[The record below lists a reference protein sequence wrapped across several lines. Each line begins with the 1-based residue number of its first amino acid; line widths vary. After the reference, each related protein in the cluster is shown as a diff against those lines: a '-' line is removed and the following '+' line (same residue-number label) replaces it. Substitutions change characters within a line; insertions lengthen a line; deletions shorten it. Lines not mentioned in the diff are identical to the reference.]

1 MKFLKWILGLKAEG
15 VVGFISMELL
25 SLIKIKTMK
34 IIFSILL
41 FSVVSQI
48 NAQCWKS
55 IAGGGLHSIAI
66 KTDGTLWAWGYN
78 GQGEIGDGTLI
89 DKSLPT
95 QISTSTNWQSIAG
108 SYAHS
113 LGLKTKHFV
122 GMGINLWS
130 SGDGTIRVKPFQRK
144 LVLTI
149 IGSSLV
155 VVDITI

>member
-1 MKFLKWILGLKAEG
+1 MK
-15 VVGFISMELL
+15 S
-25 SLIKIKTMK
+25 
-34 IIFSILL
+34 IFSILL
-41 FSVVSQI
+41 FFVVSQI
-48 NAQCWKS
+48 NGQCWKS

-113 LGLKTKHFV
+113 LGLKTN
-122 GMGINLWS
+122 GTLWD
-130 SGDGTIRVKPFQRK
+130 GD
-144 LVLTI
+144 I
-149 IGSSLV
+149 ILMAK
-155 VVDITI
+155 